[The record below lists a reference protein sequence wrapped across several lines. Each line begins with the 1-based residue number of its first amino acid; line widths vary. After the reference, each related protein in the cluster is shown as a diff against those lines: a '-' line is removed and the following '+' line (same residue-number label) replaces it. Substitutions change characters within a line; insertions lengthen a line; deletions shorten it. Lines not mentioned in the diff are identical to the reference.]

1 LIDSYVELGY
11 EAIILLYAH
20 WTYMLL
26 LILLHT
32 NK

>member
-11 EAIILLYAH
+11 EALILLFAH
-20 WTYMLL
+20 WAYML